1 LTYASKDKNG
11 AVKLYK
17 QGQIIIVILSGAC
30 GVSVI
35 NFYADKLRM
44 LAQTCNGQP
53 WAYLCNGK
61 NFEATTPEAQQTIV
75 GVYDYC
81 RNSGCRFEAYCF
93 DSPVGKAQ
101 TQQIMLD
108 CGNPTDIEDVL
119 FKNESE
125 AETFLLNKL
134 ASLSVE
140 TLQTNNISNKL
151 LG

>member
-1 LTYASKDKNG
+1 MTYTFKDKNG

-17 QGQIIIVILSGAC
+17 NGQIIVVILSGAC
-30 GVSVI
+30 GTNVI
-35 NFYADKLRM
+35 NFYSEKLRT
-44 LAQTCNGQP
+44 LAQTCDGRP

-61 NFEATTPEAQQTIV
+61 DFEATTPEAQQTIV

-81 RNSGCRFEAYCF
+81 LRSGCHFEAYCF

-101 TQQIMLD
+101 TQKIMLD

-125 AETFLLNKL
+125 AEIFLLNKL
-134 ASLSVE
+134 EKLSIQ
-140 TLQTNNISNKL
+140 TLKTNKISNKL
-151 LG
+151 LR